1 MKTLISTPKAPVAIG
16 PYSQGTRAGNLVF
29 LSGQLGI
36 DPATGALA
44 TGGVAAQAVQS
55 LKNIQALLEEVQ
67 ASPEDIVKTTVF
79 LTDMA
84 DFKAV
89 NEAYAA
95 VFSQNCP
102 ARSCVAVAQLPLGGL
117 VEIEAIVAL

>member
-1 MKTLISTPKAPVAIG
+1 MKKIISSPNAPAAIG
-16 PYSQGTRAGNLVF
+16 PYSQATRIGNLVF

-44 TGGVAAQAVQS
+44 TGGVAAQAEQS
-55 LKNIQALLEEVQ
+55 LKNIQALLESID
-67 ASPEDIVKTTVF
+67 ATPEHIVKTTVF

-89 NEAYAA
+89 NAAYAA
-95 VFSQNCP
+95 VFNQNCP